1 VDDVAAKISELAV
14 IARSGPTVFCKSLSA
29 NINANRAFDFALAI
43 ASLCPEVRKVR
54 VDKVNI
60 AMAIIVKS
68 TNKESV
74 STNVKPF
81 LRIVKVRILI
91 GQMAIEMVTMAYT

>member
-1 VDDVAAKISELAV
+1 MATLVDDVAAKISELAV
-14 IARSGPTVFCKSLSA
+14 IARSGPTVFCKSPSA

-54 VDKVNI
+54 VDKLNM
-60 AMAIIVKS
+60 AMATIVNS
-68 TNKESV
+68 TSKESV

-81 LRIVKVRILI
+81 RRMVKMRILI
-91 GQMAIEMVTMAYT
+91 AKW